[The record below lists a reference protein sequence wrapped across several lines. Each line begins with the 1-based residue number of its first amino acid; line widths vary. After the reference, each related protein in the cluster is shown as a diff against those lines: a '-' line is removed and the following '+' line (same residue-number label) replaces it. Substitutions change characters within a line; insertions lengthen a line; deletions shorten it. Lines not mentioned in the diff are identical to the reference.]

1 MNDAAQQ
8 HPSPASMT
16 SAPHAHTSLRHT
28 AGRIAE
34 LAWPVFIGQI
44 AVIAFSTVD
53 TALVARFDTAD
64 LAALAVGMSVYIT
77 VFVGL
82 MGVVLAISPIAG
94 QAYGAR
100 RLADAGDAVHTAV
113 WLALGC
119 AALGS
124 LVLNVPQ
131 PFLALSKA
139 TPEVAAKVTS
149 YLRALSF
156 ALPAALLFTVYRGFN
171 TAVSRPKAVMTL
183 QLAGLA
189 LKVPLSA
196 LLVFGFG
203 PVPSLGVTGCGIAT
217 AIVMWLQCVAAWWVM
232 RRDDFY
238 LPFELHRRR
247 EGPSTS
253 LGIGLRRPS
262 KRKLADMLRLGVPI
276 GASIGLEVM
285 GFSFMAFFISR
296 LGATP
301 VAGHQVAVNVVSV
314 MFMMPLAL
322 ANAATTLVAQRVGAG
337 DPADARRIG
346 WHGML
351 IAAACS
357 GALGLAV
364 FALREPLVRLYTGDA
379 VVIAAV
385 LPLLSW
391 VVVFHFFDAVQ
402 TMAAFV
408 LRGWRIATL
417 PMFIYAGSLIGV
429 GLGGGWWLVFGAGRG
444 VAPVWTQG
452 ASGYWVASTVGLFV
466 AAVALTA
473 VLWVATNARSGSGRS
488 G

>member
-8 HPSPASMT
+8 QQQQHPTPSA
-16 SAPHAHTSLRHT
+16 APHARTSLRHT

-53 TALVARFDTAD
+53 TALVARHDTAD
-64 LAALAVGMSVYIT
+64 LAALAVGMAVYIT

-100 RLADAGDAVHTAV
+100 RLTDAGDAVHTAL

-119 AALGS
+119 SALGA

-196 LLVFGFG
+196 LLVFGWG

-238 LPFELHRRR
+238 APFELHRRG
-247 EGPSTS
+247 E
-253 LGIGLRRPS
+253 GLRRPDR
-262 KRKLADMLRLGVPI
+262 RKLADMLRLGVPI

-337 DPADARRIG
+337 DPGDARRIG

-364 FALREPLVRLYTGDA
+364 YALREPLVRLYTNDA

-444 VAPVWTQG
+444 VAPAWAQG
-452 ASGYWVASTVGLFV
+452 ASGYWVASTAGLFV
-466 AAVALTA
+466 AAVALTG
-473 VLWVATNARSGSGRS
+473 VLWVATDARGRARS
-488 G
+488 

>member
-1 MNDAAQQ
+1 MTHDRHATLHASAA
-8 HPSPASMT
+8 PAS
-16 SAPHAHTSLRHT
+16 TSLRHT
-28 AGRIAE
+28 AGRIAT
-34 LAWPVFIGQI
+34 LAWPVFVGQV
-44 AVIAFSTVD
+44 AVIAFSTID

-64 LAALAVGMSVYIT
+64 LAALAVGMAVYIT

-100 RLADAGDAVHTAV
+100 RLADAGDSVHQAL

-119 AALGS
+119 SVLGALA
-124 LVLNVPQ
+124 LNLPQ

-171 TAVSRPKAVMTL
+171 TAVSRPKAVMVL
-183 QLAGLA
+183 QIAGLA

-196 LLVFGFG
+196 LLVFGMG

-217 AIVMWLQCVAAWWVM
+217 AIVLWLQCLVAWQVM
-232 RRDDFY
+232 RRDAFY
-238 LPFELHRRR
+238 APFQIHRRG
-247 EGPSTS
+247 E
-253 LGIGLRRPS
+253 GLRRPN
-262 KRKLADMLRLGVPI
+262 RARLADMLKLGVPI

-301 VAGHQVAVNVVSV
+301 VAGHQIAVNVVSV
-314 MFMMPLAL
+314 MFMLPLAL

-346 WHGML
+346 WHGMV

-357 GALGLAV
+357 AAVGLAV
-364 FALREPLVRLYTGDA
+364 YALREPLVRLYTTNA
-379 VVIAAV
+379 TVVAAV
-385 LPLLSW
+385 LPLLAW

-417 PMFIYAGSLIGV
+417 PMVIYAGSLIGV
-429 GLGGGWWLVFGAGRG
+429 GLGGGWWLVFGPGRDI
-444 VAPVWTQG
+444 APAWTHG
-452 ASGYWVASTVGLFV
+452 ASGYWVASTAGLV
-466 AAVALTA
+466 CAAVALTA
-473 VLWVATNARSGSGRS
+473 LLGFATDPRRRRDDAS
-488 G
+488 